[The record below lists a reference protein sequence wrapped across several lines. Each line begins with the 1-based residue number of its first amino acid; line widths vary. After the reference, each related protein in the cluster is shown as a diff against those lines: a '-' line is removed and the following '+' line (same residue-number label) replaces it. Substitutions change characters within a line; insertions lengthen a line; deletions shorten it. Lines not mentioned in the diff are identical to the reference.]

1 MNDEKETVSEI
12 AAQETTRQLIIL
24 VFSLAGTALTL
35 ILLRELSD
43 PDKIRT
49 WKLRTALYAKRK
61 AQKYAD
67 FWQGLADTAATI
79 YNREKE

>member
-1 MNDEKETVSEI
+1 MTDKESVSEI
-12 AAQETTRQLIIL
+12 AAQETTRQFIIL
-24 VFSLAGTALTL
+24 AFSLAGTVLT
-35 ILLRELSD
+35 ILLVRELSD
-43 PDKIRT
+43 PSKIRT

-67 FWQGLADTAATI
+67 FWQDLADTAATI